1 MPIERIRSRL
11 QDAIDKRY
19 KRTLPGFDGVVEEEG
34 KKEEEN
40 ENKTKKVSIDPAYK
54 SAGSGLSIERAR
66 AVLIQAIDEI
76 LEEDEGEGEHV
87 EKAVDEY
94 LDANVDGTI
103 TSFLREESKRA
114 CREYLEGER
123 KEEKEEEIFW

>member
-19 KRTLPGFDGVVEEEG
+19 KRTLPKFDGVVGSEDN
-34 KKEEEN
+34 KEMEN

-66 AVLIQAIDEI
+66 VVLVQTIDEI
-76 LEEDEGEGEHV
+76 LEEDEGGGDHV
-87 EKAVDEY
+87 EKVVDEY
-94 LDANVDGTI
+94 LDANLDGLI
-103 TSFLREESKRA
+103 TSFLREEGKRA
-114 CREYLEGER
+114 CSGYLEGE
-123 KEEKEEEIFW
+123 KEETF

>member
-19 KRTLPGFDGVVEEEG
+19 KRTLPGFDEVVGSEDN
-34 KKEEEN
+34 KETEN

-66 AVLIQAIDEI
+66 VVLNQTIDEI
-76 LEEDEGEGEHV
+76 LEEDEGGEHV
-87 EKAVDEY
+87 EKVVDEY
-94 LDANVDGTI
+94 LDANLDGLI
-103 TSFLREESKRA
+103 TSFLREEGKRA
-114 CREYLEGER
+114 CSEYLEGDR
-123 KEEKEEEIFW
+123 EEEF